1 MRYLVATDGSPQGD
15 AAVAYAATRAAAFD
29 AQLEIVHVLTSRTR
43 SVDGEAV
50 LEDELEGTETG
61 EAVLERATSIAREA
75 VDKPSGTL
83 EVSSQLLTGRPASA
97 IADHAAEIGADA
109 IFTGHRGLSSK
120 REELVGSV
128 AKGVVDEAAVPVTIV
143 R

>member
-15 AAVAYAATRAAAFD
+15 DAVAYAATRAAAFD

-61 EAVLERATSIAREA
+61 EAVLERASSIAREA
-75 VDKPSGTL
+75 VGSHQG
-83 EVSSQLLTGRPASA
+83 EFRVSTQLLTGRPAHA
-97 IADHAAEIGADA
+97 IADHATEIGAEA

-120 REELVGSV
+120 REKMVGSV
-128 AKGVVDEAAVPVTIV
+128 AKGVVDEADVPVTIV